1 MPQRAVQPNKTPS
14 HPFDMNKKFFTL
26 VLLSLAVAPL
36 HAQQLQFSLADII
49 ERARN
54 NSPAAKQADTRRENR
69 YWQYRYYRTTLNPQ
83 LGVQGSLPDYSQD
96 YLAVRQ
102 PDGSL
107 LYQPR
112 TQTNSSVSFGLQQ
125 PLSVTGGTIYVLSDI
140 YQFRNMADNTT
151 LWSSNI
157 FRIFLNQPLFAFVPL
172 KWNKLTEPLRYEES
186 KKAYVEEMEA
196 VSREAVDRF
205 FAVLGAQI
213 NLQIARFNLA
223 NNDTIYQIEQGRYNI
238 GTTSEDKLLQVELQ
252 LLRSRQG
259 VAQASLDFEQ
269 AMLELKT
276 FAGLNENQEIQLRM
290 PEDIPQFE
298 IDPDEALKYARQNR
312 ADYIAFERRR
322 IENERDVAEAKRQRF
337 QVDVN
342 ASYGLNNRGNF
353 IDEVYVNPQ
362 FMQRVNVTFDIPI
375 LDWGRNKSRLQTAL
389 ANQRLNE
396 YVIAQE
402 EVNFEQQIITQVK
415 QFEMLHNQLE
425 ITRAADQVA
434 QKRYEVSQNRYLIGK
449 IDITNLNIALT
460 EKDNAKQSY
469 INALHS
475 YWQAYY
481 DLRRYTLYDFERDEL
496 LYRPD
501 LLE

>member
-1 MPQRAVQPNKTPS
+1 MLSSAGLQAQR
-14 HPFDMNKKFFTL
+14 L
-26 VLLSLAVAPL
+26 
-36 HAQQLQFSLADII
+36 QLSLADII
-49 ERARN
+49 ERAKN
-54 NSPAAKQADTRRENR
+54 QSPSAKQAETRKENR
-69 YWQYRYYRTTLNPQ
+69 YWQYRYYRTTFNPQ

-125 PLSVTGGTIYVLSDI
+125 PLSMTGGTLYVLSDI

-157 FRIFLNQPLFAFVPL
+157 FRVFINQPIFAFNPL
-172 KWNKLTEPLRYEES
+172 KWDKRTEPLRYEES
-186 KKAYVEEMEA
+186 KKFYVEEMEA
-196 VSREAVDRF
+196 VSRAAVDRF
-205 FAVLGAQI
+205 FSVLDAQI
-213 NLQIARFNLA
+213 NLQIAQFNLA
-223 NNDTIYQIEQGRYNI
+223 NNDTIYQIEQGRFNI
-238 GTTSEDKLLQVELQ
+238 GSTSEDKLLQVELQ

-276 FAGLNENQEIQLRM
+276 FIGLQENQEIQLMM
-290 PEDIPQFE
+290 PESIPQFP
-298 IDPDEALKYARQNR
+298 IDPEEALRYARQNR

-322 IENERDVAEAKRQRF
+322 LENERDVAQARRQRF

-342 ASYGLNNRGNF
+342 ASYGLNNRGDF

-362 FMQRVNVTFDIPI
+362 SLQRVNVTFDVPI

-396 YVIAQE
+396 YIIAQD
-402 EVNFEQQIITQVK
+402 EVAFEQQIITQVK
-415 QFEMLHNQLE
+415 QFEMLLLQLE
-425 ITRAADQVA
+425 ITKTADQVA

-469 INALHS
+469 INALKS

-481 DLRRYTLYDFERDEL
+481 DLRRYTLYDFESKEL
-496 LYRPD
+496 LYRPE
-501 LLE
+501 LVNGKVEQ